1 MKVRGKEIAATSRSE
16 IRPGRLGS
24 LGSGN
29 PQHRAMTSLKATG
42 RLLGKS
48 RRSKI
53 LEWLREEGSARVSIL
68 AAAFNVSEVT
78 VRQDLEKL
86 EADGHIIREHGGA
99 YLKSVPDQ
107 VRAMALHHQENR
119 EAKRRIGRAAAALV
133 EDGETVILDA
143 GSTTT
148 EVAANLFG
156 RRDMTVIT
164 NALNI
169 ALMLGAEPGFEVH
182 MTGGHFKAPTLSLS
196 GECSASFF
204 DGLYAQKLFLATA
217 ALDVEGGLTYPALSD
232 IAVKRAMIR
241 SAQSVILVAD
251 SSKIGARSFCVLG
264 GLDDVNV
271 LITDDGIKEKNRKA
285 IEAAGVQ
292 VIVTR

>member
-1 MKVRGKEIAATSRSE
+1 MSRRGA
-16 IRPGRLGS
+16 G
-24 LGSGN
+24 
-29 PQHRAMTSLKATG
+29 G
-42 RLLGKS
+42 RLLGES
-48 RRSKI
+48 RRGKI
-53 LEWLREEGSARVSIL
+53 LEWLREEGSARVSAL
-68 AAAFNVSEVT
+68 AAAFDVSEVT

-86 EADGHIIREHGGA
+86 EADGHIVREHGGA

-119 EAKRRIGRAAAALV
+119 EAKRRIGRAAATLV
-133 EDGETVILDA
+133 EDGETIIIDS

-196 GECSASFF
+196 GERAASFF
-204 DGLYAQKLFLATA
+204 DGLYAQKLFLATG
-217 ALDVEGGLTYPALSD
+217 ALDVEGGLTYPALAD

-241 SAQSVILVAD
+241 SAQSVFLVAD

-264 GLDDVNV
+264 GLEDVDV
-271 LITDDGIKEKNRKA
+271 LVTDDAIRDEHRKA
-285 IEAAGVQ
+285 IEAEGVR
-292 VIVTR
+292 VIVSR